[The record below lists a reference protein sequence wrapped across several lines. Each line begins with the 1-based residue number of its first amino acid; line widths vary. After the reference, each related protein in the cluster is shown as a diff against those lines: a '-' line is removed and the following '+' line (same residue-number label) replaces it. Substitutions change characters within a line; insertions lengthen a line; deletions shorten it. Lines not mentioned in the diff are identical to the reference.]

1 MGYYIGRAGYY
12 EGDKQDV
19 HDEDVDRRPGAWFD
33 RKDKAWVENTNLKP
47 GPTDAEK
54 LQKLLRYIAEK
65 PETPQDIKAL
75 NG

>member
-19 HDEDVDRRPGAWFD
+19 HDEDVDRRPDAWFD

-47 GPTDAEK
+47 GLTDAEK
-54 LQKLLRYIAEK
+54 LQKLLLYIAGK